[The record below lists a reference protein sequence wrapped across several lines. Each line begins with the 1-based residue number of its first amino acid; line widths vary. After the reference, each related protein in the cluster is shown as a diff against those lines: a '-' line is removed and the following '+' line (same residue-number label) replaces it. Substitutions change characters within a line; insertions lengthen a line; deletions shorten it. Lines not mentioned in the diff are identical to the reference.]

1 MVLIS
6 ADTEVGRNS
15 SRKKPAVDTAREV
28 QSATHSQHSVF
39 PKADSYRPSDLR
51 APYIDRPR

>member
-1 MVLIS
+1 
-6 ADTEVGRNS
+6 
-15 SRKKPAVDTAREV
+15 VDTAREV